1 MKDKAIIFGWIAGL
15 LILISVLWILTAPLQ
30 ANYLLKS
37 VNNVLILNNDSRRL
51 SEYIQKKSVKAGPL
65 GYWYSIN
72 NSMDEMFVFSVFQDG
87 ILIPLGA
94 IVTAN
99 GKVSEVIP
107 LSVHATQIFKNL
119 PKSILQIYINRI
131 EEGYTR

>member
-1 MKDKAIIFGWIAGL
+1 MRDKAILFGWIAGL
-15 LILISVLWILTAPLQ
+15 LLLISLLWIFTTPLQ
-30 ANYLLKS
+30 AHYLLRT
-37 VNNVLILNNDSRRL
+37 VNNVLINNNDTRRL
-51 SEYIQKKSVKAGPL
+51 LEYLPNRQGKADLL
-65 GYWYSIN
+65 GYWFSLN
-72 NSMDEMFVFSVFQDG
+72 NSADKMFVFSVFQDG